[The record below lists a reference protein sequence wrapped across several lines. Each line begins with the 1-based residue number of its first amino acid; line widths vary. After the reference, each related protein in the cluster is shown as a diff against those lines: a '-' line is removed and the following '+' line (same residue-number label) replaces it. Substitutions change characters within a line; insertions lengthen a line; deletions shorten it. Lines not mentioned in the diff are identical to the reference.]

1 METRASYLLVG
12 SFVLA
17 IMAASVVFVVWLT
30 GATPEKFVRYYM
42 YFEGSVTGLQVGS
55 QVRFRGIPV
64 GEVVEINVVTEEKED
79 VQDLDIQIEVVADI
93 REDTPIR
100 ESTVAVLEVQGITGV
115 SYIQLTSEPGPSK
128 PLKPREK
135 DKKLVI
141 PTRPGQLEKI
151 FQNFPEL
158 LAELTALAIQGKK
171 LLNDD
176 NLKSLSNSISNIE
189 HITDVVGQDTEA
201 LRSMISRGEELF
213 REATVVLKQ
222 VQPTLDQVTAALD
235 RGGEAAD
242 AVRDAANEMQTMIET
257 NQQPLADFAAS
268 GLYEL
273 SQFLVEARQLVAAL
287 SRISKK
293 LEDDPARFLFGDS
306 QKGYEA
312 R

>member
-1 METRASYLLVG
+1 
-12 SFVLA
+12 
-17 IMAASVVFVVWLT
+17 
-30 GATPEKFVRYYM
+30 M